1 MADDYFTKAEKIK
14 QKVRNLDWEKKIKL
28 LEKDFEDKKFSKEE
42 FLDKKRQV
50 YSEVLD
56 QMSEINQE
64 KMKLNKDHSA
74 EPIEDDY
81 LSDEDLEIFQEQLT
95 PFQYMSLTKDYLG
108 EFDSQDIVF
117 SDDFRKFE
125 NLENFVHWECVKKI
139 EKLRIHNNYFSCE
152 FMDKNELVIKDIA
165 CLNELSKLEELV
177 FDDEGNL
184 GDRIKVDYFSSKQLS
199 NIKQLEIHG
208 LWDLSFLQNSF
219 SDNHNIYETL
229 EIIKNDLKTLE
240 RAVYSGSIEATTSTN
255 EQSNIELDSN
265 SEDVLTRHLLKLS
278 EVEDQFR
285 QLTNKFEEINFKLD
299 KLSNRLSKIQADNQI
314 RFQDIESAITSG
326 AITTQL
332 SSKPKTDSKSEILP
346 GSSQPQDLG
355 SISYKDTETSETSQQ
370 IQSVNTTATVLTETF
385 QAEEKI
391 LPQEL
396 SPKKQYEFATS
407 FLKVGDYST
416 AERAF
421 REFVLSNSEHE
432 LAGSAQYWYAETFR
446 IRQLYTDAAS
456 AYLEGYQKY
465 PKGNKAPINLL
476 KLGVSM
482 VQIGEKDQGCKMIN
496 GVELQY
502 PKANQSVIQKAKYE
516 SKKFECIKEDS

>member
-1 MADDYFTKAEKIK
+1 MRFT
-14 QKVRNLDWEKKIKL
+14 LKL
-28 LEKDFEDKKFSKEE
+28 IFI
-42 FLDKKRQV
+42 
-50 YSEVLD
+50 VLF
-56 QMSEINQE
+56 N
-64 KMKLNKDHSA
+64 
-74 EPIEDDY
+74 
-81 LSDEDLEIFQEQLT
+81 
-95 PFQYMSLTKDYLG
+95 
-108 EFDSQDIVF
+108 
-117 SDDFRKFE
+117 
-125 NLENFVHWECVKKI
+125 
-139 EKLRIHNNYFSCE
+139 
-152 FMDKNELVIKDIA
+152 
-165 CLNELSKLEELV
+165 
-177 FDDEGNL
+177 
-184 GDRIKVDYFSSKQLS
+184 
-199 NIKQLEIHG
+199 
-208 LWDLSFLQNSF
+208 LSFLQNSF

-240 RAVYSGSIEATTSTN
+240 RAVYSGSIEINTSSN
-255 EQSNIELDSN
+255 EQSNIELDNN

-314 RFQDIESAITSG
+314 RFQDIESSISSG
-326 AITTQL
+326 ESTIQL
-332 SSKPKTDSKSEILP
+332 SSKPKTDVTKSEILP

-355 SISYKDTETSETSQQ
+355 TISYKDTETSETSQQ
-370 IQSVNTTATVLTETF
+370 IQSVDTTATVVTETF

-391 LPQEL
+391 LPQDL
-396 SPKKQYEFATS
+396 SPEKQYEFATS

-465 PKGNKAPINLL
+465 PKGTKAPINLL

-502 PKANQSVIQKAKYE
+502 PQANQSVIQKAKYE

>member
-1 MADDYFTKAEKIK
+1 MRITF
-14 QKVRNLDWEKKIKL
+14 KL
-28 LEKDFEDKKFSKEE
+28 ILI
-42 FLDKKRQV
+42 
-50 YSEVLD
+50 VLF
-56 QMSEINQE
+56 N
-64 KMKLNKDHSA
+64 
-74 EPIEDDY
+74 
-81 LSDEDLEIFQEQLT
+81 
-95 PFQYMSLTKDYLG
+95 
-108 EFDSQDIVF
+108 
-117 SDDFRKFE
+117 
-125 NLENFVHWECVKKI
+125 
-139 EKLRIHNNYFSCE
+139 
-152 FMDKNELVIKDIA
+152 
-165 CLNELSKLEELV
+165 
-177 FDDEGNL
+177 
-184 GDRIKVDYFSSKQLS
+184 
-199 NIKQLEIHG
+199 
-208 LWDLSFLQNSF
+208 LSFFQNSF

-240 RAVYSGSIEATTSTN
+240 RAVYSGSIEISATTN
-255 EQSNIELDSN
+255 QQSNIDLDSN

-314 RFQDIESAITSG
+314 RFQDIESAISSG
-326 AITTQL
+326 ESTTQL
-332 SSKPKTDSKSEILP
+332 SSKPKTDTTNSEILP

-355 SISYKDTETSETSQQ
+355 TISYKDTETSETSQQ
-370 IQSVNTTATVLTETF
+370 IQSVDTTATVVTETF

-391 LPQEL
+391 LPQDL
-396 SPKKQYEFATS
+396 SPEKQYEFATS

-421 REFVLSNSEHE
+421 REFVLSNSEHD

-465 PKGNKAPINLL
+465 PKGTKAPINLL

>member
-1 MADDYFTKAEKIK
+1 MRFT
-14 QKVRNLDWEKKIKL
+14 LKL
-28 LEKDFEDKKFSKEE
+28 IFLTIFS
-42 FLDKKRQV
+42 
-50 YSEVLD
+50 
-56 QMSEINQE
+56 
-64 KMKLNKDHSA
+64 
-74 EPIEDDY
+74 
-81 LSDEDLEIFQEQLT
+81 
-95 PFQYMSLTKDYLG
+95 
-108 EFDSQDIVF
+108 
-117 SDDFRKFE
+117 
-125 NLENFVHWECVKKI
+125 
-139 EKLRIHNNYFSCE
+139 
-152 FMDKNELVIKDIA
+152 
-165 CLNELSKLEELV
+165 
-177 FDDEGNL
+177 
-184 GDRIKVDYFSSKQLS
+184 
-199 NIKQLEIHG
+199 
-208 LWDLSFLQNSF
+208 LSFIQNSF

-240 RAVYSGSIEATTSTN
+240 RAVYSGSIEIDTSSN
-255 EQSNIELDSN
+255 EQSNFELDSN

-314 RFQDIESAITSG
+314 RFQDIETAISSG
-326 AITTQL
+326 EITNQL
-332 SSKPKTDSKSEILP
+332 SLKPKTDTKSEILP

-355 SISYKDTETSETSQQ
+355 TISYKDTVTSETSQQ
-370 IQSVNTTATVLTETF
+370 IQSVDTTATVVTETF

-391 LPQEL
+391 LPQDL

-421 REFVLSNSEHE
+421 REFVLSNSDHE

-502 PKANQSVIQKAKYE
+502 PQANQSVIQKAKYE
-516 SKKFECIKEDS
+516 SKKFECIKQDS

>member
-1 MADDYFTKAEKIK
+1 MRFT
-14 QKVRNLDWEKKIKL
+14 LKL
-28 LEKDFEDKKFSKEE
+28 IL
-42 FLDKKRQV
+42 
-50 YSEVLD
+50 
-56 QMSEINQE
+56 I
-64 KMKLNKDHSA
+64 
-74 EPIEDDY
+74 I
-81 LSDEDLEIFQEQLT
+81 IF
-95 PFQYMSLTKDYLG
+95 
-108 EFDSQDIVF
+108 
-117 SDDFRKFE
+117 
-125 NLENFVHWECVKKI
+125 N
-139 EKLRIHNNYFSCE
+139 
-152 FMDKNELVIKDIA
+152 
-165 CLNELSKLEELV
+165 
-177 FDDEGNL
+177 
-184 GDRIKVDYFSSKQLS
+184 
-199 NIKQLEIHG
+199 
-208 LWDLSFLQNSF
+208 LSFLQNSF

-240 RAVYSGSIEATTSTN
+240 RAVYSGSIEIKTS
-255 EQSNIELDSN
+255 SNDNSNVKIDSN

-314 RFQDIESAITSG
+314 RFQDIETAISSG
-326 AITTQL
+326 EITTKL
-332 SSKPKTDSKSEILP
+332 SSKPKTDLKSEILP

-355 SISYKDTETSETSQQ
+355 TISYKDTETSETSQK
-370 IQSVNTTATVLTETF
+370 IQSVDTTATVVTETF

-391 LPQEL
+391 LPQDL